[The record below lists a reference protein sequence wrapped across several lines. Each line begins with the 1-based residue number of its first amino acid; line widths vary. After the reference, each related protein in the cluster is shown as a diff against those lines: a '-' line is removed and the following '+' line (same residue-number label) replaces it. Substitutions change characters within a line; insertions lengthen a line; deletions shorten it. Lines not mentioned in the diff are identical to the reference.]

1 MKATLRKAFL
11 FLQISIF
18 LCNRTIPDFL
28 DQINKL
34 PVLIAHFHH
43 HQTERTGL
51 GFIEFISMHYQ
62 DDEATDDH
70 DHHDLPWYQTCMCQ
84 HVMLSLH
91 FLLLDDH
98 AHDHLNKLELQ
109 PYKNLYQHT
118 LASGIFQ
125 PPRV

>member
-18 LCNRTIPDFL
+18 LCNGTI
-28 DQINKL
+28 
-34 PVLIAHFHH
+34 
-43 HQTERTGL
+43 L